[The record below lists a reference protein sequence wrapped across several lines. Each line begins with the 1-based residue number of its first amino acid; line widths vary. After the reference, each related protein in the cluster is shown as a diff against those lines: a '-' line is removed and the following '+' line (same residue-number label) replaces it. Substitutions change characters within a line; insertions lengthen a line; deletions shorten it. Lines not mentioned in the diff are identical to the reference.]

1 MKYDDI
7 LLALQTENNIKNK
20 SPDKL
25 PLNPSAQGWT
35 GAAIRKF
42 LASSL
47 FDNEN
52 SLLSVL
58 KEKLEKIKDHFDE
71 SVKIGENTVA
81 YVFTELPVSGY
92 EEGTLSILFDDDE
105 YQVHINKG
113 NETTCDWHRYVL
125 AEYVIFNTF
134 MNDVLSGNQ
143 VVPNATNAENSVKAQ
158 QDKDADNIHETYLGG
173 VDVDYTNTGDDAD
186 KIQIK
191 GLLKD
196 NSQKGITKKV
206 QIPLASSTKNG
217 LMSSGDKANFN
228 REGLLGL
235 IGEATAVL
243 DGFMSATDKSH
254 LDNLLDILGFL
265 TEEDE
270 DDTVN
275 TIHEIFEILEN
286 YPEGESIV
294 QQLASKVS
302 KINGVE
308 PTDGEIWFIDLIVE
322 GDYNQD
328 TGEITLH
335 YVTSENEP
343 MYNDDTGILSFN
355 Y

>member
-1 MKYDDI
+1 LDLHIACEEQGVDNMGINNLRKWRNGEIINARDYTYERDTIATAVKENIIQLENHEDRILELEDTVVYVFSELPTSGYKTNAFAI
-7 LLALQTENNIKNK
+7 LL
-20 SPDKL
+20 
-25 PLNPSAQGWT
+25 
-35 GAAIRKF
+35 
-42 LASSL
+42 
-47 FDNEN
+47 
-52 SLLSVL
+52 V
-58 KEKLEKIKDHFDE
+58 DE
-71 SVKIGENTVA
+71 DDT
-81 YVFTELPVSGY
+81 Y
-92 EEGTLSILFDDDE
+92 ET
-105 YQVHINKG
+105 YINKG
-113 NETTCDWHRYVL
+113 DETTSNWERSLL
-125 AEYVIFNTF
+125 AEYLIFNTF
-134 MNDVLSGNQ
+134 MNDVLSGEQ

-158 QDKDADNIHETYLGG
+158 QDEDGDSIHETYLGG

-254 LDNLLDILGFL
+254 LNNLLDMLGFL

-270 DDTVN
+270 DDIVN

-302 KINGVE
+302 KVNGVE
-308 PTDGEIWFIDLIVE
+308 PTDGEIWIIDLIVE

-335 YVTSENEP
+335 YITSENEP